1 MKGSLAFDWD
11 GQCNCKIAALNSS
24 NEISLIMD
32 TFKRLLSSILINY
45 LLLPCRPMIYY
56 SILGPLVP
64 NIVPVLSAVCKG
76 WCQKD
81 GCKLHKPPPSV
92 GRLPWSWS
100 LMQWMLLFSPSL
112 CWMTTWL
119 LLFSPSAYWM
129 WWKLLLLP
137 SFV

>member
-64 NIVPVLSAVCKG
+64 NIVPVLSATFAMNQLFVR
-76 WCQKD
+76 D
-81 GCKLHKPPPSV
+81 GVRKTDVSCSSLLH
-92 GRLPWSWS
+92 
-100 LMQWMLLFSPSL
+100 QWADCPDPGL
-112 CWMTTWL
+112 
-119 LLFSPSAYWM
+119 
-129 WWKLLLLP
+129 
-137 SFV
+137 